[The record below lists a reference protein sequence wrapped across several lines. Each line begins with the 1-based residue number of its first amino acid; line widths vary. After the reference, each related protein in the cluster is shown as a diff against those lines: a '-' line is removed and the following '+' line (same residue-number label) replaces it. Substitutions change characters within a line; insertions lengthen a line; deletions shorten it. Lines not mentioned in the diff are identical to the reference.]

1 MIFRI
6 LETFLLEPFASKP
19 SATCLPWLI
28 EMQLVPYVEGGGP
41 EIASQLQ
48 NTLDVFVFWKRRESP
63 AQHPR
68 IILNCRVFGCSW
80 LKCSMTS
87 CSVILPKKNQS
98 ARKHVATL
106 FWKPISASSVMTN
119 VPNFQKNKRP
129 ALPTGQ
135 FPVTVC
141 FCFSSVKTRRTS
153 LAEPQVWS
161 WNKWHVVSCKISA
174 FQNGFPQFVFSQ
186 VDVLVPWWYQITI
199 LRTHACMYIDIS
211 RTMTVSE
218 MFRTSHNTNFI
229 WTFFHQV
236 PLLQPFRR
244 TTFFKTW

>member
-1 MIFRI
+1 MFQQRGPRPSPEQNSSNHWTFRSGQEIPSQSGSCSPVLFIFFCSFFLEMIFRI

-129 ALPTGQ
+129 ALHMFFSLINSYRPVPSDRVFLLQ
-135 FPVTVC
+135 FSENATHIASRT
-141 FCFSSVKTRRTS
+141 SSVK
-153 LAEPQVWS
+153 LEQM
-161 WNKWHVVSCKISA
+161 
-174 FQNGFPQFVFSQ
+174 
-186 VDVLVPWWYQITI
+186 
-199 LRTHACMYIDIS
+199 ACC
-211 RTMTVSE
+211 
-218 MFRTSHNTNFI
+218 
-229 WTFFHQV
+229 
-236 PLLQPFRR
+236 LL
-244 TTFFKTW
+244 